1 LKSFTKRFVLL
12 LAAATAVYQ
21 NAFSILESPTA
32 QFELVTSRNDSLLIL
47 VNGINLSEDMSTLS
61 SKNDEVLMLLYSF
74 DDTLKLKDPLLSAYF
89 VLDSAN
95 RKKQMPLVI
104 PDQAVNILLVLAEL
118 DTERSPEQVEKLVRK
133 NFKEIMDCLDKRDL
147 IALQQYIGDDDIIGI
162 KILKAKERSVK
173 TTFSFQGR
181 YKLDK
186 FLYRIE
192 IKRLTP

>member
-12 LAAATAVYQ
+12 LAAATAVYH
-21 NAFSILESPTA
+21 NAFSSLESPTT
-32 QFELVTSRNDSLLIL
+32 QVELVTSRNDSLLIM

-61 SKNDEVLMLLYSF
+61 SKNDEVLILLYSF
-74 DDTLKLKDPLLSAYF
+74 DDTVKLKDPLLSAYF
-89 VLDSAN
+89 ILDSAN
-95 RKKQMPLVI
+95 RKKQMPLVT
-104 PDQAVNILLVLAEL
+104 PDQSVNILLVLAEL

-147 IALQQYIGDDDIIGI
+147 IALQQYIGDDDIIGM
-162 KILKAKERSVK
+162 KVLRSKDLTNK

-192 IKRLTP
+192 IKRLTQ